1 MLDPSIE
8 LARGAFIIG
17 LVITAVFYER
27 LRVLTGGAIT
37 ASYIAFL
44 LLNGNYADV
53 VAWLFLTAIGIFAIT
68 TTSKYVA
75 LPRNWLFFVGI
86 IAPAL
91 VHAVLVLWGT
101 TEAWTGLG
109 PLITAG
115 LYVTNGLT
123 AYDIVREGALK
134 IFSAIAAVVVATLVI
149 LIPLRMWLENSGH
162 FEEAT
167 QSSNFMYESLSPIEV
182 VACILLAAAARLSL
196 GLGSAGIIGAIFWLQ
211 LGSVESVVVVVLF
224 SVAGTLIFRKLAPL
238 LALTQRQQMYVVFI
252 VGGIV
257 SWFGLFWAAYTGIGG
272 AAVPLQYALE
282 PLIVIPL
289 MVLESTRIGLPKAL
303 SGATFVVV
311 AVAGIG
317 LIPSLDASLQV
328 PLYVGAAI
336 AMSVMFVPGVRRL
349 REGWDAARDAGV
361 RFPVLKGI

>member
-44 LLNGNYADV
+44 LLNGNFAYV

-68 TTSKYVA
+68 TMSKYVA

-86 IAPAL
+86 AAPAM
-91 VHAVLVLWGT
+91 VHAALVLWGT
-101 TEAWTGLG
+101 TEAWSGLG

-123 AYDIVREGALK
+123 AYDVVRQGAVK

-162 FEEAT
+162 FEDAT
-167 QSSNFMYESLSPIEV
+167 QASNYMYESMSPIAV
-182 VACILLAAAARLSL
+182 VACILLAAASRLSL
-196 GLGSAGIIGAIFWLQ
+196 GLGSAGIIGSIFWLQ
-211 LGSVESVVVVVLF
+211 LGSVESVAVVVLF
-224 SVAGTLIFRKLAPL
+224 SVVGTLIFRKLTPL

-272 AAVPLQYALE
+272 AAVPLHYALE

-289 MVLESTRIGLPKAL
+289 MILESTRIGIPKAL
-303 SGATFVVV
+303 SGATFVVI
-311 AVAGIG
+311 AVAGVG
-317 LIPSLDASLQV
+317 FIPSLDATVQA

-336 AMSVMFVPGVRRL
+336 AIGVMFVPGVRRL
-349 REGWDAARDAGV
+349 REGWAAAHDAGM
-361 RFPVLKGI
+361 RFPILKNI